1 MEEMFCT
8 TDVPSSPM
16 CPLALCNQQMQP
28 ETSRFHA
35 GYDSTTGLCYFRC
48 PTCGH
53 TGMVAA
59 GGVRLVFRLAYQYV
73 LTYDPFL
80 STITVVLP
88 PRLIAM
94 GQTYGLDDEE
104 VAKHAADWTLL
115 SGNNSETLTLIPE
128 RQEFL
133 DFTGYLSSLT
143 LPTVSTQPLT
153 GHAKGGRTRPEELAR
168 AWSVRAAS
176 AALQT

>member
-1 MEEMFCT
+1 
-8 TDVPSSPM
+8 
-16 CPLALCNQQMQP
+16 
-28 ETSRFHA
+28 
-35 GYDSTTGLCYFRC
+35 
-48 PTCGH
+48 
-53 TGMVAA
+53 
-59 GGVRLVFRLAYQYV
+59 
-73 LTYDPFL
+73 
-80 STITVVLP
+80 
-88 PRLIAM
+88 M

-143 LPTVSTQPLT
+143 LPTLSNQPLT
-153 GHAKGGRTRPEELAR
+153 RHGKVGRTRPEELAL